1 MMDIVKEYIVQSISV
16 AANNLRLSSDK
27 IESVAILRN
36 YILNCDN
43 LDEEITKM
51 KTKTDLSKFAIK
63 VGDLYSYIAKSNID
77 FHKITETFKEQSYNL
92 IMELNI
98 LLDQVTPSSLSNIL
112 NESKN
117 QEIKVNLANSNI
129 KSEIPSRNEIEII
142 EAEKSKEVIERDELK
157 EELIMNEVNDSED
170 FDFAEFEEKILK
182 PIKSLESLLLRLNE
196 QKYTDDEINEF
207 LEIIKS
213 NEELSRD
220 TGFEILA
227 EMHTIFYK
235 GLLLM
240 LEKRLDPDKQIIEN
254 MRACLIV
261 IVAVVRGKDVDIT
274 NYLNRA
280 EKFGKNIT
288 D

>member
-1 MMDIVKEYIVQSISV
+1 MDIVKEYIVQSISS

-43 LDEEITKM
+43 LEEEITKM

-63 VGDLYSYIAKSNID
+63 LGILYNYIAKSKLD
-77 FHKITETFKEQSYNL
+77 FLKITDTFKEQSYNL

-98 LLDQVTPSSLSNIL
+98 LLDQVTPASLSIVL
-112 NESKN
+112 NDSKN
-117 QEIKVNLANSNI
+117 QEIKVNLANNNI
-129 KSEIPSRNEIEII
+129 KSEIPFRDEIEII
-142 EAEKSKEVIERDELK
+142 DSEKSKEVIERDELK
-157 EELIMNEVNDSED
+157 EELIMNEVNDSEN

-182 PIKSLESLLLRLNE
+182 PIKSLESLLLRINE
-196 QKYTDDEINEF
+196 QKYTEDEITEF

-227 EMHTIFYK
+227 EMHTTFYK
-235 GLLLM
+235 GLLLIM
-240 LEKRLDPDKQIIEN
+240 EKRLIPNNLIIEN

-280 EKFGKNIT
+280 EEFGKNIT

>member
-1 MMDIVKEYIVQSISV
+1 MMDIVKEYIVQAIST

-36 YILNCDN
+36 HILNCDN

-63 VGDLYSYIAKSNID
+63 VGELHNYIAKSNID
-77 FHKITETFKEQSYNL
+77 FLKITDTFKEQSYNL

-98 LLDQVTPSSLSNIL
+98 LLDQITPASLSNIL
-112 NESKN
+112 NESKI
-117 QEIKVNLANSNI
+117 QEIKVNLASNNI
-129 KSEIPSRNEIEII
+129 KSEIPSSDEIEII
-142 EAEKSKEVIERDELK
+142 ETEKSKEVIERDELK
-157 EELIMNEVNDSED
+157 EELIMNEVDESED
-170 FDFAEFEEKILK
+170 FNFAEFEDKILK

-196 QKYTDDEINEF
+196 EKYTDDEINEF
-207 LEIIKS
+207 LKIIKS
-213 NEELSRD
+213 NEKLSRD

-235 GLLLM
+235 GLSLM
-240 LEKRLDPDKQIIEN
+240 FEKHLIPNKQIIEN

-261 IVAVVRGKDVDIT
+261 IVAVVRGKEIDIT

-280 EKFGKNIT
+280 EKFGKSIIE
-288 D
+288 